1 MTFSFFLLMTTPV
14 AYGNS
19 GVGVELELQLLA
31 YATVMAIPVPSCI

>member
-31 YATVMAIPVPSCI
+31 FATATGMRDP